1 MKNTETTD
9 TTTDKHVALRPP
21 MDAYDTLRY
30 MFTKLDT
37 IRYTGHEYDGRQWH
51 KKPSVIQVGEPQY
64 YMCWNPLD
72 RGFKVPLGDNRMVYV
87 IEYMS
92 EGVTVSMLWGIDVFG
107 GRHFHVNNYRDEDAL
122 AADVIAYIRTLLSN
136 QY

>member
-37 IRYTGHEYDGRQWH
+37 IDYTAHSYDGRQWH
-51 KKPSVIQVGEPQY
+51 NKPRVIQVGEPQD

-72 RGFKVPLGDNRMVYV
+72 RGFKVPLSDGQTIYV
-87 IEYMS
+87 TEYMPGGVEVS
-92 EGVTVSMLWGIDVFG
+92 IEGNGSQ
-107 GRHFHVNNYRDEDAL
+107 RFHVNNYRDEDAL
-122 AADVIAYIRTLLSN
+122 AADALAYIHTLLA